1 MIVQLVLMVKK
12 ITVSLSPNS
21 VVLQLFGFPLRRFVN
36 PKLDNAQVELTYQ
49 VLPVNHMCLAR
60 MGKHG
65 ILPVSCA
72 SVLIIPNGME
82 IGVFLVQ
89 VEKYGFLEKVVNV
102 VKDNSSQ
109 DLDVKL

>member
-89 VEKYGFLEKVVNV
+89 VEKYGLLEKVVNAI
-102 VKDNSSQ
+102 KDNFSQ